1 MLAPRQSVAAATTND
16 EADVKTVTEF
26 PRKVREI
33 ENTFIPLKD
42 GTRLAARIWL
52 PEDADRNPVPAILEY
67 LPYRKRDG
75 TCDRDALTHPYFA
88 GHGYVAVRVDI
99 RGTGESDGILL
110 DEYLKQE
117 QDDCLEVLQWLARQ
131 PWCTGAC
138 GMIGISWG
146 GFNGLQV
153 AARRPAELKAI
164 ITLCSTDDRYADDIH
179 AMGGC
184 MLVDNVA
191 WASAMFAL
199 QSHPP
204 DPALV
209 GERWREM
216 WMQRLENQPLL
227 IDNWLRHQRRDAFW
241 KHGSVCENYA
251 DITCAVYAVG
261 GWADGYSNAIP
272 RLLAG
277 LTGPK
282 KGLIGPWAHRYP
294 HFAEPGPRIG
304 FLQECLRW
312 WDHWLKGI
320 DTGIMAEPMYRVWMQ
335 ESVPPRTY
343 YAERPGRWV
352 AEPSWPSPNVRTQ
365 RFALNAEGLAA
376 AASPEVALAHRSPL
390 SIGALAGHWCAYG
403 FAPDLP
409 ADQRAEDG
417 KSLLFDGAPLG
428 AAVEILGAPVV
439 TLELAADQPQAQVCV
454 RLNDVAPA
462 GASLRVSYG
471 LLNLSHRESH
481 ESPSPLE
488 PGKRYRVRVQL
499 NDIAHVFPAGHRI
512 RVAVSTSYWPI
523 AWPSPAPVTLTLH
536 AGPSTLELPVRP
548 PRAEDAKLTPFLPA
562 EATPALPTTE
572 HRPDKTSECVTYDLI
587 SGTTVFTTDE
597 DHGRHTIDAIDFT
610 SDHKKKEIFRIAE
623 DDPAS
628 AMIDI
633 ANSRRMSRGDWT
645 VRTETR
651 TVMRAT
657 ATEFIVEA
665 TLDAYEGEIRV
676 LSRSW
681 QLRHRRDF
689 V

>member
-1 MLAPRQSVAAATTND
+1 
-16 EADVKTVTEF
+16 VKTVTEL
-26 PRKVREI
+26 PRKIREI

-52 PEDADRNPVPAILEY
+52 PVDAETNAVPAILEY

-88 GHGYVAVRVDI
+88 GHGYAAVRVDI

-117 QDDCLEVLQWLARQ
+117 QDDCLEVFHWLAQQ

-153 AARRPAELKAI
+153 AARRPPELKAI
-164 ITLCSTDDRYADDIH
+164 VTLCSTDDRYADDIH

-209 GERWREM
+209 GERWRDM
-216 WMQRLENQPLL
+216 WMQRLQNQPLL
-227 IDNWLRHQRRDAFW
+227 IDNWLQHQRRDAFW

-251 DITCAVYAVG
+251 EIACAVYAVG

-294 HFAEPGPRIG
+294 HLAEPGPRIG

-312 WDHWLKGI
+312 WDQWLKGI

-343 YAERPGRWV
+343 YAERSGRWV
-352 AEPSWPSPNVRTQ
+352 AEPSWPSSNVAPQ
-365 RFALNAEGLAA
+365 RLVLNADGLAA
-376 AASPEVALAHRSPL
+376 AAGPEVALTHRSPL

-403 FAPDLP
+403 YAPDLP

-417 KSLLFDGAPLG
+417 KSLLFDGAPL
-428 AAVEILGAPVV
+428 AAKLEILGAPVA
-439 TLELAADQPQAQVCV
+439 TLELAVDQPQAQVCV
-454 RLNDVAPA
+454 RLNDVAPD
-462 GASLRVSYG
+462 GASLRVTYG
-471 LLNLSHRESH
+471 LLNLTHRDSH
-481 ESPSPLE
+481 ESPAPLE

-523 AWPSPAPVTLTLH
+523 AWPSPAPAMLTLYSG
-536 AGPSTLELPVRP
+536 ASVLDLPVRR
-548 PRAEDAKLTPFLPA
+548 PRAEDAALPPFLPA
-562 EATPALPTTE
+562 EATPALATTE
-572 HRPDKTSECVTYDLI
+572 HRPEKTTEGVTYDLV
-587 SGTTVFTTDE
+587 SGVALFATEE
-597 DHGRHTIDAIDFT
+597 DYGRHTIDAIDFT
-610 SDHKKKEIFRIAE
+610 SDHQKKELFRIGD

-628 AMIDI
+628 ANVEIS
-633 ANSRRMSRGDWT
+633 NSRRMSRGAWN

-657 ATEFIVEA
+657 ADEFIVDA
-665 TLDAYEGEIRV
+665 TLDAYEDEIRI
-676 LSRSW
+676 LSRNW
-681 QLRHRRDF
+681 QVRHKRDL

>member
-1 MLAPRQSVAAATTND
+1 M
-16 EADVKTVTEF
+16 KTVTEF
-26 PRKVREI
+26 PRHVREI
-33 ENTFIPLKD
+33 ENLFIPLKD

-52 PEDADRNPVPAILEY
+52 PEDAEAKPVPAILEY

-88 GHGYVAVRVDI
+88 GHGYAAVRVDI

-117 QDDCLEVLQWLARQ
+117 QDDCLEVLQWLAKQ
-131 PWCTGAC
+131 SWCTGAC

-153 AARRPAELKAI
+153 AARRPPELKAV

-209 GERWREM
+209 GARWREM
-216 WMQRLENQPLL
+216 WLQRLESQPLL
-227 IDNWLRHQRRDAFW
+227 IDNWLQHQRRDAFW

-261 GWADGYSNAIP
+261 GWADGYSNAVP
-272 RLLAG
+272 RLLSG

-320 DTGIMAEPMYRVWMQ
+320 DSGIMAEPMYRAWMQ
-335 ESVPPRTY
+335 EAVPPRTY
-343 YAERPGRWV
+343 YAERPGRWI
-352 AEPSWPSPNVRTQ
+352 AEPSWPSPNIRPQ
-365 RFALNAEGLAA
+365 RYLLNAGGLAA
-376 AASPEVALAHRSPL
+376 TAAPEVALAHRSPL

-403 FAPDLP
+403 FAPDMP
-409 ADQRAEDG
+409 ADQRPEDG
-417 KSLLFDGAPLG
+417 KSLTFDSAPLN
-428 AAVEILGAPVV
+428 AAVEILGAPVA
-439 TLELAADQPQAQVCV
+439 TLELAADQAQAQVCV
-454 RLNDVAPA
+454 RLNDVAPD

-471 LLNLSHRESH
+471 LLNLSHRDSH
-481 ESPSPLE
+481 ESAAPLE

-499 NDIAHVFPAGHRI
+499 NDIAHVFPAGHRM

-523 AWPSPAPVTLTLH
+523 AWPSPAPVTLTLY
-536 AGPSTLELPVRP
+536 AGASAFELPVRP
-548 PRAEDAKLTPFLPA
+548 PRAEDATLLPFLPA
-562 EATPALPTTE
+562 EATPALQMTE
-572 HRPDKTSECVTYDLI
+572 HRPDKTSELVTYDLT
-587 SGTTVFTTDE
+587 SGNTVFTTDE
-597 DHGRHTIDAIDFT
+597 DHGRYTIDAIDFT
-610 SDHKKKEIFRIAE
+610 SDHTKKEIFRIAD

-628 AMIDI
+628 ATIDI
-633 ANSRRMSRGDWT
+633 ANSRRMSRGDWN

-657 ATEFIVEA
+657 AGEFIVEA
-665 TLDAYEGEIRV
+665 TLDAYEGENRV
-676 LSRSW
+676 LSRNW
-681 QLRHRRDF
+681 QVRHRRDC

>member
-1 MLAPRQSVAAATTND
+1 VAATTSD

-26 PRKVREI
+26 PRKIREI

-52 PEDADRNPVPAILEY
+52 PEDAENNPVPAILEY

-88 GHGYVAVRVDI
+88 GHGYAAVRVDI

-117 QDDCLEVLQWLARQ
+117 QDDCLEVFQWLARQ

-153 AARRPAELKAI
+153 AARRPPELKAVI
-164 ITLCSTDDRYADDIH
+164 SLCSTDDRYADDIH

-209 GERWREM
+209 GERWRDM
-216 WMQRLENQPLL
+216 WLQRLENEPLL
-227 IDNWLRHQRRDAFW
+227 IDNWLKHQRRDAFW

-261 GWADGYSNAIP
+261 GWADGYSNAVP
-272 RLLAG
+272 RLLSG

-320 DTGIMAEPMYRVWMQ
+320 DTGIMAEPMYRAWMQ

-352 AEPSWPSPNVRTQ
+352 AEPSWPSPNIRPQ
-365 RFALNAEGLAA
+365 RFFLSAGGLAVA
-376 AASPEVALAHRSPL
+376 AAPEAALTHRSPL

-403 FAPDLP
+403 FAPDMP
-409 ADQRAEDG
+409 ADQRPEDG
-417 KSLLFDGAPLG
+417 KSLLFDGAPLD
-428 AAVEILGAPVV
+428 AAVEILGAPVAV
-439 TLELAADQPQAQVCV
+439 LELVADQAQAQICV
-454 RLNDVAPA
+454 RLNDVAPD
-462 GASLRVSYG
+462 GSSLRVSYG
-471 LLNLSHRESH
+471 LLNLCHRDSH
-481 ESPSPLE
+481 ESPAPLE

-499 NDIAHVFPAGHRI
+499 NDIAHTFPAGHRI

-523 AWPSPAPVTLTLH
+523 AWPSPAPVTLTLY
-536 AGPSTLELPVRP
+536 AGASTLELPVRP
-548 PRAEDAKLTPFLPA
+548 PRAEDAKLLPFLPA
-562 EATPALPTTE
+562 EASPALQMTE
-572 HRPDKTSECVTYDLI
+572 HRPDQTSERVTYDLT
-587 SGTTVFTTDE
+587 SGATVFATDE
-597 DHGRHTIDAIDFT
+597 DHGRYTIDAIDFT
-610 SDHKKKEIFRIAE
+610 SDHTKKELFRIGE
-623 DDPAS
+623 DDPTS
-628 AMIDI
+628 ALIDI
-633 ANSRRMSRGDWT
+633 TNSRNMSRGGWS

-657 ATEFIVEA
+657 AAEFIVEA
-665 TLDAYEGEIRV
+665 TLDAYEGDVRV
-676 LSRSW
+676 VSRNW
-681 QLRHRRDF
+681 QVRHKRDF

>member
-1 MLAPRQSVAAATTND
+1 VAAARTNG
-16 EADVKTVTEF
+16 EADVKTVTEL
-26 PRKVREI
+26 PRKIREI

-52 PEDADRNPVPAILEY
+52 PEDAGKNPVPAILEY

-75 TCDRDALTHPYFA
+75 TSERDALTHPYFA
-88 GHGYVAVRVDI
+88 GHGYAAVRVDI

-117 QDDCLEVLQWLARQ
+117 QDDCLEVLQWLAKQ

-153 AARRPAELKAI
+153 AARRPPELKAV

-216 WMQRLENQPLL
+216 WLQRLENQPLL
-227 IDNWLRHQRRDAFW
+227 IDNWLAHQRRDAFW

-261 GWADGYSNAIP
+261 GWADGYSNAVP

-277 LTGPK
+277 LTSPK

-304 FLQECLRW
+304 FLQESLRW

-320 DTGIMAEPMYRVWMQ
+320 DTGLMNEPMYRTWMQ

-352 AEPSWPSPNVRTQ
+352 AEPSWPSPNIKPE
-365 RFALNAEGLAA
+365 RFALNAAGLAA
-376 AASPEVALAHRSPL
+376 AAASEVALTHRSPL

-403 FAPDLP
+403 YAPDLP

-417 KSLLFDGAPLG
+417 KSLPFDSAVLD

-439 TLELAADQPQAQVCV
+439 TLELAADQPQAQLCV
-454 RLNDVAPA
+454 RLNDVAPD

-471 LLNLSHRESH
+471 LLNLAHRDSH
-481 ESPSPLE
+481 ERPAPLE
-488 PGKRYRVRVQL
+488 PGKRYRVRIQL

-523 AWPSPAPVTLTLH
+523 AWPAPAPFTLTLY
-536 AGPSTLELPVRP
+536 AGPSALDLPVRP
-548 PRAEDAKLTPFLPA
+548 PRAEDARLAAFLAA
-562 EATPALPTTE
+562 EATPALRTTQHRADKTTE
-572 HRPDKTSECVTYDLI
+572 AVTSDLI
-587 SGTTVFTTDE
+587 GGTTLFTTDE
-597 DHGRHTIDAIDFT
+597 DYGRYTIDDIDFT
-610 SDHKKKEIFRIAE
+610 SDMQKKEAFRIGE
-623 DDPAS
+623 QDPTS
-628 AMIDI
+628 AVVEI
-633 ANSRRMSRGDWT
+633 ANSRRMSRGDWN

-651 TVMRAT
+651 TVMRCT
-657 ATEFIVEA
+657 TEEFIVEA

-676 LSRSW
+676 LSRNW
-681 QLRHRRDF
+681 QVRHKRDC

>member
-1 MLAPRQSVAAATTND
+1 MRVVEN
-16 EADVKTVTEF
+16 F

-42 GTRLAARIWL
+42 GAKLAARIWL
-52 PEDADRNPVPAILEY
+52 PEDAETNPVPAILEY

-88 GHGYVAVRVDI
+88 GHGYAGVRVDI

-117 QDDCLEVLQWLARQ
+117 QDDCLEVFQWLAKQ

-153 AARRPAELKAI
+153 AARRPPELKAV

-216 WMQRLENQPLL
+216 WLQRLENQPLL
-227 IDNWLRHQRRDAFW
+227 IDNWLQHQRRDAFW

-277 LTGPK
+277 LNVPR

-320 DTGIMAEPMYRVWMQ
+320 DTGIMAEPMYRAWMQ

-352 AEPSWPSPNVRTQ
+352 AEPSWPSPNIRPQ
-365 RFALNAEGLAA
+365 RLSLNAGGPGERPGARGSAHPPLAA
-376 AASPEVALAHRSPL
+376 QHRAAG
-390 SIGALAGHWCAYG
+390 GALVRLWPRARPAGRSARRG
-403 FAPDLP
+403 RQVA
-409 ADQRAEDG
+409 AVRQRAAG
-417 KSLLFDGAPLG
+417 R
-428 AAVEILGAPVV
+428 AVEILGAPVV

-454 RLNDVAPA
+454 RLCDVAPD

-471 LLNLSHRESH
+471 LLNLTHRDSH
-481 ESPSPLE
+481 EFPAPLE

-523 AWPSPAPVTLTLH
+523 AWPSPEPVTLTLY
-536 AGPSTLELPVRP
+536 AGASTLELPVRP
-548 PRAEDAKLTPFLPA
+548 PR
-562 EATPALPTTE
+562 
-572 HRPDKTSECVTYDLI
+572 
-587 SGTTVFTTDE
+587 
-597 DHGRHTIDAIDFT
+597 
-610 SDHKKKEIFRIAE
+610 
-623 DDPAS
+623 
-628 AMIDI
+628 
-633 ANSRRMSRGDWT
+633 
-645 VRTETR
+645 TR
-651 TVMRAT
+651 TPSWRRSCRRKRRRRRSRPCCARQDGGMGDPRPGHRRNIPAQPGGWRAHDRRR
-657 ATEFIVEA
+657 VRPGVRS
-665 TLDAYEGEIRV
+665 DEGGGLPHRR
-676 LSRSW
+676 SRSGERP
-681 QLRHRRDF
+681 LRHQE
-689 V
+689 